1 MRFLDFDTGYEGKF
15 DFPDGGRRPEIV
27 YLLAGVPRSG
37 STFLSHLLWR
47 SGCLGAPLEYL
58 NFDGP
63 YAFAAKS
70 AELQNELWRSV
81 LRRRTS
87 PNGVFGFKCFPTQLA
102 ALHHTNPPLL
112 ADVLDLIK
120 RARVIDLR
128 RRDRIAH
135 AVSLARAAMTGVW
148 VAEQEGEATAAAHY
162 SAEAIAAAERGII
175 TQAATWE
182 RMFGDLRIEPLTLW
196 YEDVVAQPDAAL
208 ERVAGFLG
216 VELAPDAA
224 VSVPAFK
231 RQSGGG
237 SRDWAERYAG
247 DRAAVF

>member
-27 YLLAGVPRSG
+27 YLLASVPRSG

-70 AELQNELWRSV
+70 AELQQWLWHSV

-87 PNGVFGFKCFPTQLA
+87 PNGVFGFKCFPTQLD
-102 ALHHTNPPLL
+102 ALQGGNPPLF
-112 ADVLDLIK
+112 AEVFDLIR
-120 RARVIDLR
+120 RARIIDLR

-135 AVSLARAAMTGVW
+135 AISLARADMTGIW
-148 VAEQEGEATAAAHY
+148 AAGQPGTPGAEARY
-162 SAEAIAAAERGII
+162 SAEAIAAAERGI
-175 TQAATWE
+175 AAQSAAWDRLFKE
-182 RMFGDLRIEPLTLW
+182 LRVEPLTLW
-196 YEDVVAQPDAAL
+196 YEETVAQPEATLQQVAA
-208 ERVAGFLG
+208 FLG
-216 VELAPDAA
+216 VPLARDATIT
-224 VSVPAFK
+224 VPAVG
-231 RQSGGG
+231 RQAG
-237 SRDWAERYAG
+237 SDSHDWAARYAG
-247 DRAAVF
+247 DRAAVI